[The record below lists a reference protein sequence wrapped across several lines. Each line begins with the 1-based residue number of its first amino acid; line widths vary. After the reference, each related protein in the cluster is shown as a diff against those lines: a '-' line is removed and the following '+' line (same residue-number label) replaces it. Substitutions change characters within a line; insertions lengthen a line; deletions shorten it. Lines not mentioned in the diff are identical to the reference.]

1 LESSTSG
8 SRCINVK
15 RTAGYLH
22 DVRRSVRDR
31 FGRRLFAASAQRIF
45 GKFAPTTDAP
55 VRYHFSLST
64 KEDLMFR
71 LTIAAVATAL
81 ALLGVFVSHVPE
93 ADAEDPHLGVIEYE
107 ISCMPCHGVEGHG
120 DGRLAP
126 ALKTRPADL
135 TKIAKANKG
144 VFPASKVAD
153 IIDGR
158 QIVSIHGPREMPVWG
173 DRYRKPIES
182 NEPFAR
188 IEQRARRQI
197 NALVEYL
204 KTLQEK
210 D

>member
-1 LESSTSG
+1 
-8 SRCINVK
+8 
-15 RTAGYLH
+15 
-22 DVRRSVRDR
+22 
-31 FGRRLFAASAQRIF
+31 
-45 GKFAPTTDAP
+45 
-55 VRYHFSLST
+55 
-64 KEDLMFR
+64 MFH
-71 LTIAAVATAL
+71 LTITAAATAV
-81 ALLGVFVSHVPE
+81 ALLGVFVSYVPE
-93 ADAEDPHLGVIEYE
+93 AAEDPHLGVIEYE

-126 ALKTRPADL
+126 ALKIRPTDL
-135 TKIAKANKG
+135 TKIAKENKG

-158 QIVSIHGPREMPVWG
+158 AIVSIHGPREMPVWG
-173 DRYRKPIES
+173 DRYRKPIEP
-182 NEPFAR
+182 NEPFAQ

>member
-1 LESSTSG
+1 MS
-8 SRCINVK
+8 
-15 RTAGYLH
+15 
-22 DVRRSVRDR
+22 
-31 FGRRLFAASAQRIF
+31 
-45 GKFAPTTDAP
+45 
-55 VRYHFSLST
+55 
-64 KEDLMFR
+64 R
-71 LTIAAVATAL
+71 LTIAAVATAV
-81 ALLGVFVSHVPE
+81 ALLGVFMSYVPE

-126 ALKTRPADL
+126 ALKIRPADL

-158 QIVSIHGPREMPVWG
+158 EIVSIHGPREMPVWG